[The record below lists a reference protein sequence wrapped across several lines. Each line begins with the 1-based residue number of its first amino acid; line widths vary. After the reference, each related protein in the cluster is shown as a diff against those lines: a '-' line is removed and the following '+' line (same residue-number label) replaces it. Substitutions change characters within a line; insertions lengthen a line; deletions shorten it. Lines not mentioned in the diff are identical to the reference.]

1 MNWFTSRHKNDSA
14 LNLSWCYLTWL
25 KYWNKNQRNL
35 VLTFGSWNQW
45 KNLQVSVLL
54 PWKVFE
60 WWFKFSIWH
69 CVTWFHTTR
78 YFQGISSVRVMPKH
92 DVLGFCVCVCCRNRE
107 IFCPRIPD
115 PSTIFKEM
123 MMTGNRDSKV
133 YTWKKSLVK
142 CSFCPHKYSF
152 LHCCVFQSIPGDLY
166 KAEPESTEHIILVSE
181 NTIPQ
186 EIS

>member
-1 MNWFTSRHKNDSA
+1 MQTHRNNTRPSKSPCFFTRTPPSSFSAAVFLEKVNWFTSRHKNDSA

-60 WWFKFSIWH
+60 WWFKFSIWR

-92 DVLGFCVCVCCRNRE
+92 DVLGFCVCVLQE
-107 IFCPRIPD
+107 Q
-115 PSTIFKEM
+115 
-123 MMTGNRDSKV
+123 GNLLSQD
-133 YTWKKSLVK
+133 TW
-142 CSFCPHKYSF
+142 SFNNIQGNDDDWKQRF
-152 LHCCVFQSIPGDLY
+152 
-166 KAEPESTEHIILVSE
+166 
-181 NTIPQ
+181 
-186 EIS
+186 

>member
-1 MNWFTSRHKNDSA
+1 MQTHRNNTRPSKSPCFLHELHHLPFLLLFSWRRWIGSLQDIKTTA

-25 KYWNKNQRNL
+25 KYWNKNQRNT

-60 WWFKFSIWH
+60 WWFKFSIWR
-69 CVTWFHTTR
+69 CVTWFPTTR
-78 YFQGISSVRVMPKH
+78 YFQGISSVRVTPKH

-133 YTWKKSLVK
+133 YTWKKKKSSQML
-142 CSFCPHKYSF
+142 F
-152 LHCCVFQSIPGDLY
+152 LS
-166 KAEPESTEHIILVSE
+166 S
-181 NTIPQ
+181 
-186 EIS
+186 